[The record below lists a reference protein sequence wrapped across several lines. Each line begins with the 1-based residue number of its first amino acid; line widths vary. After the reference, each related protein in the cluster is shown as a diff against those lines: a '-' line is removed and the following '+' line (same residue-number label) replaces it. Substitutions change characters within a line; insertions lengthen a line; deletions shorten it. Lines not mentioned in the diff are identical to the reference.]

1 MGKDKMC
8 VQSGMAFTAG
18 AFRPLRRSAGAKT
31 AICMVAINPRNPGGF
46 PEKEFTPV
54 VPEKALPKQDETE
67 EDLDATRRDFLRVGV
82 SSVIGGWVVSGMIQD
97 FLCNTMYNLSAT
109 MDGKLINMSSYRGKV
124 VMVVNVASNSSLTP
138 QYEEL
143 ATLYDKYSAK
153 GFEVLAFPCD
163 QFGNQEPGTREEIVK
178 MAKDQYAAEFP
189 IFDKVSV
196 NGTKSHAL
204 FEFLKTENPDSA
216 ENIEWNFTKFLVDKN
231 GHAVGRYDP
240 GVLPSML
247 EKDVKRLLEGRQL
260 KKRRPRANSMRYDH
274 GMVQPV
280 AASTGELPA
289 NRRWSTAD
297 LYEDLDQIKETK
309 KPYTPPRAGPGIS
322 RWSRTTQYWNWAKTK
337 WMPDV

>member
-1 MGKDKMC
+1 
-8 VQSGMAFTAG
+8 
-18 AFRPLRRSAGAKT
+18 
-31 AICMVAINPRNPGGF
+31 
-46 PEKEFTPV
+46 
-54 VPEKALPKQDETE
+54 
-67 EDLDATRRDFLRVGV
+67 
-82 SSVIGGWVVSGMIQD
+82 
-97 FLCNTMYNLSAT
+97 
-109 MDGKLINMSSYRGKV
+109 
-124 VMVVNVASNSSLTP
+124 
-138 QYEEL
+138 
-143 ATLYDKYSAK
+143 
-153 GFEVLAFPCD
+153 
-163 QFGNQEPGTREEIVK
+163 
-178 MAKDQYAAEFP
+178 
-189 IFDKVSV
+189 V

>member
-8 VQSGMAFTAG
+8 VESGMAFTAG

-54 VPEKALPKQDETE
+54 VPEKASPKEEQTE
-67 EDLDATRRDFLRVGV
+67 EDLDTTRRELLQVGV
-82 SSVIGGWVVSGMIQD
+82 PAVIGGWLFSGMLQD
-97 FLCNTMYNLSAT
+97 FFCNTMYNLSAT
-109 MDGKLINMSSYRGKV
+109 MDGKMIDMSVYRGKV
-124 VMVVNVASNSSLTP
+124 LMVVNVASNSSLTP

-163 QFGNQEPGTREEIVK
+163 QFGHQEPGTREEIK
-178 MAKDQYAAEFP
+178 NFAKNQYAAEFP

-196 NGTKSHAL
+196 NGTRSHAL
-204 FEFLKTENPDSA
+204 FEFLKTENPDSS

-231 GHAVGRYDP
+231 GHAVGRYGP
-240 GVLPSML
+240 GVLPS
-247 EKDVKRLLEGRQL
+247 LLERDVNTLLKGRQL
-260 KKRRPRANSMRYDH
+260 ARRRTKVQSMLYDH
-274 GMVQPV
+274 RMVQPV

-289 NRRWSTAD
+289 TGFPAWSSAD
-297 LYEDLDQIKETK
+297 ADEDLDQNK
-309 KPYTPPRAGPGIS
+309 KLYAPPRAGPGIS
-322 RWSRTTQYWNWAKTK
+322 RWSRTTQYWNWAKMK
-337 WMPDV
+337 WMSEV